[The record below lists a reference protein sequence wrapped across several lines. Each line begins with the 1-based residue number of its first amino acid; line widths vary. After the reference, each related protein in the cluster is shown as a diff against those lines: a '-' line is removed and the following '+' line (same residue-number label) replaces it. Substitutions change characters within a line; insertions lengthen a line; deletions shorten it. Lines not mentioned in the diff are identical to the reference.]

1 MPLGQYIYK
10 LDCTTRCDYGMSRHV
25 NSCVLWSTF
34 LVMALVCSTLLSAS
48 HHNYPGGQAMERL
61 LGQHLPVH
69 LVEREGQLPS
79 SQSFRPMFVHI
90 DPSAAMTGITRYTT
104 V

>member
-1 MPLGQYIYK
+1 MTVCYI
-10 LDCTTRCDYGMSRHV
+10 CSF
-25 NSCVLWSTF
+25 VLWSSF

-69 LVEREGQLPS
+69 LVERESHLS
-79 SQSFRPMFVHI
+79 LSQSFRPVFVHI
-90 DPSAAMTGITRYTT
+90 DASAAMTGITRYTA